1 MLGFST
7 VKMLVGRVVKIFP
20 LYCARVG
27 QKHCHTDANQTD
39 AIDNNNSLDTH
50 NGCDSKRTT
59 ATRQLHRGRRRSSCH
74 APPSRLGPGG
84 WSSSRPGK
92 SRGGFAY
99 TRPQAKSRAFH
110 FQFASRFI
118 LLINMTFCTK
128 QSMKIM
134 LKIYDDFQLISHVLC
149 KFFERRRPGRCVL
162 DDGVDSVAV
171 GRRV

>member
-1 MLGFST
+1 VKCLGFRQSRCWWG
-7 VKMLVGRVVKIFP
+7 VLLEIFP

-27 QKHCHTDANQTD
+27 QKHCHTDATQTD

-84 WSSSRPGK
+84 WSSSRPGE

-99 TRPQAKSRAFH
+99 TRPQAKIRAIH

-118 LLINMTFCTK
+118 LLINMTFCTEPTDENV
-128 QSMKIM
+128 
-134 LKIYDDFQLISHVLC
+134 LKFMTIFQFNFHS
-149 KFFERRRPGRCVL
+149 FMQMFGTAEART
-162 DDGVDSVAV
+162 
-171 GRRV
+171 